1 LAADAAYLAALT
13 AAALAAFFYFGVE
26 FDYAF
31 IIL

>member
-1 LAADAAYLAALT
+1 LAADAACLAALT
-13 AAALAAFFYFGVE
+13 AAAFAAFFYFGVE